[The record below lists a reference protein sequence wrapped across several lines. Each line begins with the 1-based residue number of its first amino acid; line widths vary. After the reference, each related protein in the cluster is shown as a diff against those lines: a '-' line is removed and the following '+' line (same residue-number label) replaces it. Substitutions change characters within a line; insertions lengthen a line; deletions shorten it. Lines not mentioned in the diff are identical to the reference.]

1 MLLLRYS
8 VFLFLFASVGL
19 NMAEAQPYIPVG
31 YKLQHGV
38 IVENDRDTSVV
49 LRSFTQDKK
58 RYFIVL
64 NPRNLHT
71 TVVAD
76 SAIIFIPEKQE
87 LIVQQLRRTAYVKA
101 IKEAELRSTQ
111 LQNAGIT
118 RLPKIAKGV
127 DLTIDLCPSHLPLD
141 RAFFVELVDALKVV
155 QRPVPLA
162 ISITGSWMRGHPADF
177 AWLQQQEKEGNISIT
192 WINHSYH
199 HRVSKELPLKE
210 NFLLEKGTKISD
222 EILLTEKALLVK
234 GAVPSP
240 FFRFPGLVS
249 DKAVFDSVI
258 SYGLIPIGS
267 DAWLAKNQKPQSGSI
282 VLVHGNGNEPI
293 GLKKFQRLLTSQR
306 DSILAGRWMLF
317 DLRESMAAD
326 EQP

>member
-1 MLLLRYS
+1 MRLCVFIFVTLLGS
-8 VFLFLFASVGL
+8 SSIS
-19 NMAEAQPYIPVG
+19 AQPYNPIN
-31 YKLQHGV
+31 YKLQHGL
-38 IVENDRDTSVV
+38 IIENGKDTSVV
-49 LRSFTQDKK
+49 LRSFTQAKK
-58 RYFIVL
+58 RYFFVV

-71 TVVAD
+71 AVVAD
-76 SAIIFIPEKQE
+76 SALLFIPEGQE
-87 LIVQQLRRTAYVKA
+87 RVIQQFRRTAYVRA
-101 IKEAELRSTQ
+101 IKEAELRSTR

-127 DLTIDLCPSHLPLD
+127 DLTIDLCPSHLPLA
-141 RAFFVELVDALKVV
+141 REFFMELVNTLKTV

-162 ISITGSWMRGHPADF
+162 ISITGSWMREHPTDF
-177 AWLQQQEKEGNISIT
+177 MWLLQQEKEGNISIT

-199 HRVSKELPLKE
+199 HRVSKDLPLKE

-234 GAVPSP
+234 GAMPSP

-249 DKAVFDSVI
+249 DKAVFDSVLA
-258 SYGLIPIGS
+258 YGLIPIGS

-293 GLKKFQRLLTSQR
+293 GLKKFQKLLSTQR

-317 DLRESMAAD
+317 DLRESMATD
-326 EQP
+326 EQQ